1 MPFDVARTFAERSG
15 ENFALHERY
24 MNHQLART
32 LRTLGFDRN
41 YVRGEGCYLYDDAG
55 ARYLD
60 FLSGFGV
67 YALGRSHPAVKA
79 ALHQALD
86 LDLPNMVQM
95 DCALLP
101 GLLAEQLIARSHAGI
116 SRAFFC
122 NSGAESIE
130 AAIKFARHS
139 TQRPR
144 ILYAEHAFHGL
155 TTGALALNG
164 GKEFRRGF
172 GDLLTSAAVPLG
184 DLDALERELLSRDVA
199 AFIVEPI
206 QGKGVYCATPEY
218 WRAAQE
224 LCRRHGT
231 LLVTDEVQTGL
242 GRTGRF
248 FCHEH
253 WGLEP
258 DIITISKALSGGF
271 VPIGAMLTTEKIFA
285 SVYDSMEDALKH
297 STTFGRNQLAM
308 VAGLATLAA
317 FDDEDIVGRA
327 ERTGADLQD
336 KLRGLAERY
345 ELIHDVRGLGLMVGI
360 EFGQPESGSASRR
373 FRTLERLRTGMFSQ
387 LVVVPLF
394 HRHRIIT
401 QVAADNVNI
410 IKLLPPLICGP
421 EEVDYFVQALDD
433 VMADAHRGS
442 GLTYEFGRTMARGA
456 LKRKSQRSVA
466 SSSPVVSSGPVV
478 GSSPVAGPA
487 TTSGLVSSAG
497 GDVGVGIFRSAGTG
511 PEDAGPGGAPTH
523 GAWPDGGGSDGGGS
537 DDAGPISAGPAATG
551 QARVTER
558 QPAAA
563 SGRGHAPGS
572 AADAGFVP
580 AVASIE
586 PGDRVVITGA
596 SGFIGSAV
604 ARAVQAKGA
613 QIVAL
618 VEPGA
623 DASNLQGI
631 ADVERV
637 AVDIR
642 DGRAVASAFQGARYA
657 FHLAAIYRL
666 WARNPRIFHDVNV
679 GGTLNVIDAVRA
691 AGCER
696 LVYTSTV
703 GVLGL
708 SRTRHGEPA
717 DETCYADLAHLF
729 GHYKRTKLAAEHE
742 VLRAAGEG
750 LNVSLALPT
759 FPLGPGDVAPTP
771 TGKVVLD
778 FLNGKMPAFVDT
790 AMNVCHVDD
799 LARGHVAALEH
810 GRKGRSYILGGENMS
825 MREIL
830 QALADCS
837 GLRMPRFEVP
847 RSLVVTA
854 GIASSVIEGRM
865 LRREPHVPLEGAR
878 MATTRMIFSD
888 DRARAE
894 IGHKSRPARLAI
906 EDSARW
912 FTDNGYVSADR
923 LAAIRWQR

>member
-24 MNHQLART
+24 MNPQLART

-41 YVRGEGCYLYDDAG
+41 YVRGEGSYLYDDAG
-55 ARYLD
+55 QRYLD

-67 YALGRSHPAVKA
+67 YALGRSHPAIKA
-79 ALHQALD
+79 SLHQALD

-101 GLLAEQLIARSHAGI
+101 GLLAEQLVARTHPGI
-116 SRAFFC
+116 SRVFFC

-130 AAIKFARHS
+130 AAIKFARQS
-139 TQRPR
+139 TQRSK

-164 GKEFRRGF
+164 GKEFRKGF
-172 GDLLTSAAVPLG
+172 GQLIESEAVPFG
-184 DLDALERELLSRDVA
+184 NIEALEQQLRRGDVA

-206 QGKGVYCATPEY
+206 QGKGVYCAPGEY
-218 WRAAQE
+218 WRAAQQ
-224 LCRRHGT
+224 LCRQHGT

-248 FCHEH
+248 FCHQH

-258 DIITISKALSGGF
+258 DIITISKALSGGV
-271 VPIGAMLTTEKIFA
+271 VPVGAMLTTDKIFA
-285 SVYDSMEDALKH
+285 SVYTSMEDALKH

-327 ERTGADLQD
+327 ERTGADLQA
-336 KLRGLAERY
+336 KLRGLADKY
-345 ELIHDVRGLGLMVGI
+345 ELIQDIRGLGLMIGI
-360 EFGQPESGSASRR
+360 EFGEPESRSAGRR
-373 FRTLERLRTGMFSQ
+373 FRNLERLRTGMFSQ
-387 LVVVPLF
+387 TVVVPLF

-410 IKLLPPLICGP
+410 IKLLPPLISGP

-433 VMADAHRGS
+433 VMAAAHRGS
-442 GLTYEFGRTMARGA
+442 GLTYEFGRTMVRGA
-456 LKRKSQRSVA
+456 MHRKSQRSIASRRPVLRPGTVTSAPTAEVTVVREPADAQHANGRLRTA
-466 SSSPVVSSGPVV
+466 SS
-478 GSSPVAGPA
+478 VAPA
-487 TTSGLVSSAG
+487 T
-497 GDVGVGIFRSAGTG
+497 AGTADRADG
-511 PEDAGPGGAPTH
+511 VADTGYMPAMAP
-523 GAWPDGGGSDGGGS
+523 
-537 DDAGPISAGPAATG
+537 
-551 QARVTER
+551 
-558 QPAAA
+558 
-563 SGRGHAPGS
+563 
-572 AADAGFVP
+572 
-580 AVASIE
+580 IE

-596 SGFIGSAV
+596 AGFIGAAV
-604 ARAVQAKGA
+604 TRAVLAKGA
-613 QIVAL
+613 RVTA
-618 VEPGA
+618 VTEPGGKNA
-623 DASNLQGI
+623 NLHGL
-631 ADVERV
+631 DVER
-637 AVDIR
+637 ATLDIR
-642 DGRAVASAFQGARYA
+642 DAAAVRTAFADARYV
-657 FHLAAIYRL
+657 FHLAAVYRL
-666 WARNPRIFHDVNV
+666 WARDPRIFHEVNV
-679 GGTLNVIDAVRA
+679 GGTLNVIDAARA
-691 AGCER
+691 CGVER

-708 SRTRHGEPA
+708 DGTRVGKPA
-717 DETCYADLAHLF
+717 DETAYADVAHLF
-729 GHYKRTKLAAEHE
+729 GSYKRTKFAAEHE

-750 LNVSLALPT
+750 LNVTLALPT
-759 FPLGPGDVAPTP
+759 FPLGPGDRAPTP

-778 FLNGKMPAFVDT
+778 YLNGKMPGYVDT
-790 AMNVCHVDD
+790 ALNVCHVDD

-810 GRKGRSYILGGENMS
+810 GRAGRSYILGGENMS

-837 GLRMPRFEVP
+837 GLPVP
-847 RSLVVTA
+847 RLRAPKQLVVAA
-854 GIASSVIEGRM
+854 GLVSEFAEGR
-865 LRREPHVPLEGAR
+865 LLGREPHVPLEGAR
-878 MATTRMIFSD
+878 MATTRMIFND

-912 FTDNGYVSADR
+912 FTDNGYVSAAR
-923 LAAIRWQR
+923 LAAIKWQR

>member
-41 YVRGEGCYLYDDAG
+41 YIRGEGSYLYDDNG

-101 GLLAEQLIARSHAGI
+101 GLLAEQLVARTHPGI
-116 SRAFFC
+116 TRAFFC

-139 TQRPR
+139 TQRPK

-164 GKEFRRGF
+164 GKEFRKGF
-172 GDLLTSAAVPLG
+172 GDLLESAAVAFG
-184 DLDALERELLSRDVA
+184 DLDALERALRNRDVA

-206 QGKGVYCATPEY
+206 QGKGVYCATPDY

-224 LCRRHGT
+224 LCRRYGT

-242 GRTGRF
+242 GRTGKF

-327 ERTGADLQD
+327 ERTGADLQE
-336 KLRGLAERY
+336 KLSGLAERY

-360 EFGQPESGSASRR
+360 EFGQPESGSAGRR

-410 IKLLPPLICGP
+410 IKLLPPLISGAA
-421 EEVDYFVQALDD
+421 EVDYFVQALDD

-456 LKRKSQRSVA
+456 LKRKSRRSVA
-466 SSSPVVSSGPVV
+466 SASPAAVPASPAAVPAGPVASF
-478 GSSPVAGPA
+478 G
-487 TTSGLVSSAG
+487 SAG
-497 GDVGVGIFRSAGTG
+497 D
-511 PEDAGPGGAPTH
+511 
-523 GAWPDGGGSDGGGS
+523 
-537 DDAGPISAGPAATG
+537 
-551 QARVTER
+551 QARGEDR
-558 QPAAA
+558 QVARPLA
-563 SGRGHAPGS
+563 RGHAPGS
-572 AADAGFVP
+572 TTDGSYVP

-613 QIVAL
+613 QVVAL

-623 DASNLQGI
+623 NAKNLQGLP
-631 ADVERV
+631 DVERV
-637 AVDIR
+637 IVDIR
-642 DGRAVASAFQGARYA
+642 DGGAVRSAFEGARYA
-657 FHLAAIYRL
+657 FHLAAVYRL
-666 WARNPRIFHDVNV
+666 WARDPRIFHEVNV

-708 SRTRHGEPA
+708 SKTRHGEPA
-717 DETCYADLAHLF
+717 DETCSADLAHLF
-729 GHYKRTKLAAEHE
+729 GYYKRTKFAAEHE
-742 VLRAAGEG
+742 VLRAAAEG
-750 LNVSLALPT
+750 LDVSIAMPT
-759 FPLGPGDVAPTP
+759 FPLGPGRHRADADRQGRAGLPQRQDAGLRRHGHERLPRRRPRTRSRRRSGARP
-771 TGKVVLD
+771 DRPKLH
-778 FLNGKMPAFVDT
+778 PRRRE
-790 AMNVCHVDD
+790 HVD
-799 LARGHVAALEH
+799 ARDPPGP
-810 GRKGRSYILGGENMS
+810 G
-825 MREIL
+825 
-830 QALADCS
+830 
-837 GLRMPRFEVP
+837 
-847 RSLVVTA
+847 
-854 GIASSVIEGRM
+854 
-865 LRREPHVPLEGAR
+865 
-878 MATTRMIFSD
+878 
-888 DRARAE
+888 
-894 IGHKSRPARLAI
+894 
-906 EDSARW
+906 
-912 FTDNGYVSADR
+912 
-923 LAAIRWQR
+923 

>member
-1 MPFDVARTFAERSG
+1 MAGNAEQERSGRSSMPFDVARTFAERSG

-242 GRTGRF
+242 GRTGKF
-248 FCHEH
+248 FCHER

-258 DIITISKALSGGF
+258 DIITLSKALSGGYI
-271 VPIGAMLTTEKIFA
+271 PLGAMLTTDKIFA
-285 SVYDSMEDALKH
+285 SVYDSMQDALKH
-297 STTFGRNQLAM
+297 SSTFGRNQLAM

-317 FDDEDIVGRA
+317 FDDEDVVGQA
-327 ERTGADLQD
+327 QRTGTLLQD
-336 KLRGLAERY
+336 ELRSLAARY
-345 ELIHDVRGLGLMVGI
+345 EMIKDIRGLGLMIGI
-360 EFGQPESGSASRR
+360 EFGEPASGSARRR
-373 FRTLERLRTGMFSQ
+373 FRTVERVRTGMFSQ
-387 LVVVPLF
+387 MVVVPLF
-394 HRHRIIT
+394 HRHRILT

-410 IKLLPPLICGP
+410 IKLLPPLISGP
-421 EEVDYFVQALDD
+421 EEVSYFVQALDD
-433 VMADAHRGS
+433 IMADAHRGS
-442 GLTYEFGRTMARGA
+442 GLALEVGRTMATGG
-456 LKRKSQRSVA
+456 LHRKSLRSIA
-466 SSSPVVSSGPVV
+466 ADRPVIQQ
-478 GSSPVAGPA
+478 
-487 TTSGLVSSAG
+487 T
-497 GDVGVGIFRSAGTG
+497 
-511 PEDAGPGGAPTH
+511 PT
-523 GAWPDGGGSDGGGS
+523 
-537 DDAGPISAGPAATG
+537 
-551 QARVTER
+551 
-558 QPAAA
+558 PAAA
-563 SGRGHAPGS
+563 
-572 AADAGFVP
+572 VP
-580 AVASIE
+580 APRLPAEAPETGSLPPARLNAQAKPVADTGRMSEAASIQ

-613 QIVAL
+613 HVVAL

-623 DASNLQGI
+623 DDTNPRELELEQTV
-631 ADVERV
+631 ADS
-637 AVDIR
+637 R
-642 DGRAVASAFQGARYA
+642 DADAMRRACRDARYV
-657 FHLAAIYRL
+657 FHLAAIYRFC
-666 WARNPRIFHDVNV
+666 ARDPRLFRDVNV

-696 LVYTSTV
+696 MVFTSTV

-708 SRTRHGEPA
+708 HGTRLGEAA
-717 DETCYADLAHLF
+717 DETAYADVAHLF
-729 GHYKRTKLAAEHE
+729 GHYKRTKFTAEHE
-742 VLRAAGEG
+742 VFRAAGEG
-750 LNVSLALPT
+750 LDVSIVLPT

-790 AMNVCHVDD
+790 ALNVCHVDD
-799 LARGHVAALEH
+799 LAQGHLAALEH
-810 GRKGRSYILGGENMS
+810 GRKGRSYILGGENLS

-830 QALADCS
+830 ATLADCA
-837 GLRMPRFEVP
+837 GLPVP
-847 RSLVVTA
+847 RVQVPRPVVLGA
-854 GIASSVIEGRM
+854 AYASTLIEGSL
-865 LRREPHVPLEGAR
+865 LRREPHVPLEAAR
-878 MATTRMIFSD
+878 MSTTRMIFND

-912 FTDNGYVSADR
+912 FADNGYVSARR

>member
-1 MPFDVARTFAERSG
+1 MPFDVARVFADRSG

-24 MNHQLART
+24 MNQQLART

-41 YVRGEGCYLYDDAG
+41 YVRGEGCYLYDDDG

-67 YALGRSHPAVKA
+67 YALGRGYPAVKA

-101 GLLAEQLIARSHAGI
+101 GLLAEQLVARAHEGI
-116 SRAFFC
+116 NRVFFC

-139 TQRPR
+139 TQRPK

-164 GKEFRRGF
+164 GKEFRKGF
-172 GDLLTSAAVPLG
+172 GDLLESVPVPFG
-184 DLDALERELLSRDVA
+184 NLDALEQRLLAKDVA

-206 QGKGVYCATPEY
+206 QGKGVYCATPQY

-231 LLVTDEVQTGL
+231 LLVIDEVQTGL
-242 GRTGRF
+242 GRTGKF

-271 VPIGAMLTTEKIFA
+271 IPIGAMLTTDKIFA

-327 ERTGADLQD
+327 ENTGADLQE

-345 ELIHDVRGLGLMVGI
+345 DLIQDVRGLGLMVGI
-360 EFGQPESGSASRR
+360 EFGEPESRSAARR
-373 FRTLERLRTGMFSQ
+373 FRTLERLRNGMFSQ
-387 LVVVPLF
+387 TVVVPLF

-410 IKLLPPLICGP
+410 IKLLPPLISGP
-421 EEVDYFVQALDD
+421 AEVDYFIEALDD

-442 GLTYEFGRTMARGA
+442 GLTYEFGTTMARGA
-456 LKRKSQRSVA
+456 LRRKSMRSVA
-466 SSSPVVSSGPVV
+466 SHRPI
-478 GSSPVAGPA
+478 
-487 TTSGLVSSAG
+487 
-497 GDVGVGIFRSAGTG
+497 GD
-511 PEDAGPGGAPTH
+511 
-523 GAWPDGGGSDGGGS
+523 
-537 DDAGPISAGPAATG
+537 
-551 QARVTER
+551 
-558 QPAAA
+558 PAAA
-563 SGRGHAPGS
+563 DTETERS
-572 AADAGFVP
+572 AASALPAGEHAQAFGSVP
-580 AVASIE
+580 ESGYSASVASIE

-596 SGFIGSAV
+596 AGFIGSAV

-618 VEPGA
+618 IEPGA
-623 DASNLQGI
+623 EARNLRGI
-631 ADVERV
+631 PDIERV

-642 DGRAVASAFQGARYA
+642 DARAVRTAFEGARYA
-657 FHLAAIYRL
+657 FHLAAVYRF
-666 WARNPRIFHDVNV
+666 WARDARVFNDVNV
-679 GGTLNVIDAVRA
+679 GGTLNVIDAVLA

-708 SRTRHGEPA
+708 SKTRSGEPA
-717 DETCYADLAHLF
+717 DETSYADIAHMY
-729 GHYKRTKLAAEHE
+729 GHYKRTKFAAEHE
-742 VLRAAGEG
+742 VLRAAAEG
-750 LNVSLALPT
+750 LNVTIAMPT

-771 TGKVVLD
+771 TGKFVLD
-778 FLNGKMPAFVDT
+778 FLNGRMPAFVDT

-810 GRKGRSYILGGENMS
+810 GRTGRSYILGGENLS

-830 QALADCS
+830 QALADCC
-837 GLRMPRFEVP
+837 GLPMPRLEVP
-847 RSLVVTA
+847 RPLVVSA
-854 GIASSVIEGRM
+854 GVASSLIEGRL
-865 LRREPHVPLEGAR
+865 LRREPRVPLEGAR
-878 MATTRMIFSD
+878 MASTKMIFND

-912 FTDNGYVSADR
+912 FTDNGYVSAGR
-923 LAAIRWQR
+923 LATIRWRG

>member
-41 YVRGEGCYLYDDAG
+41 YVRGEGCYLYDDTG
-55 ARYLD
+55 ASYLD

-79 ALHQALD
+79 SLHQALD

-101 GLLAEQLIARSHAGI
+101 GLLAEQLVARTHPGI

-139 TQRPR
+139 TQRPK

-164 GKEFRRGF
+164 GKEFRKGF
-172 GDLLTSAAVPLG
+172 GDLLASVAVPFG
-184 DLDALERELLSRDVA
+184 DLDALELQLRNQDVA

-206 QGKGVYCATPEY
+206 QGKGVYCASPEY

-224 LCRRHGT
+224 LCRRYGT

-242 GRTGRF
+242 GRTGKF

-317 FDDEDIVGRA
+317 FDDEDIVSRA
-327 ERTGADLQD
+327 ERTGADLQG

-345 ELIHDVRGLGLMVGI
+345 DLIQDIRGLGLMIGI
-360 EFGQPESGSASRR
+360 EFGEPESRSAGRR

-387 LVVVPLF
+387 TVVVPLF

-410 IKLLPPLICGP
+410 IKLLPPLIAGP
-421 EEVDYFVQALDD
+421 AEVDYFVQALDD

-466 SSSPVVSSGPVV
+466 RSSLVSGHALSGGGVPASTAPAQAVPA
-478 GSSPVAGPA
+478 STGPA
-487 TTSGLVSSAG
+487 QAVPASTGPAEAVSASTAPAEAASALAMPSVTEAASAG
-497 GDVGVGIFRSAGTG
+497 RRRAEVR
-511 PEDAGPGGAPTH
+511 E
-523 GAWPDGGGSDGGGS
+523 
-537 DDAGPISAGPAATG
+537 PA
-551 QARVTER
+551 QR
-558 QPAAA
+558 
-563 SGRGHAPGS
+563 SGRGHAAGS
-572 AADAGFVP
+572 VPDSGYSP

-596 SGFIGSAV
+596 AGFIGSAV

-623 DASNLQGI
+623 NPKNLRGI
-631 ADVERV
+631 PDVER
-637 AVDIR
+637 AIVDIR
-642 DGRAVASAFQGARYA
+642 DAGAVRSAFAGARYA
-657 FHLAAIYRL
+657 FHLAAVYRF
-666 WARNPRIFHDVNV
+666 WARDPRIFHEVNV
-679 GGTLNVIDAVRA
+679 GGTLNVIDAVQA

-708 SRTRHGEPA
+708 SKAKHGEPA
-717 DETCYADLAHLF
+717 DETCYADVAHLF
-729 GHYKRTKLAAEHE
+729 GHYKRTKFAAEHE
-742 VLRAAGEG
+742 VLRAAAEG
-750 LNVSLALPT
+750 LDVSIALPT

-771 TGKVVLD
+771 TGKVVKD
-778 FLNGKMPAFVDT
+778 FLNGKMPGFVDT
-790 AMNVCHVDD
+790 SLNVCHVDD
-799 LARGHVAALEH
+799 LAVGHVAALEH
-810 GRKGRSYILGGENMS
+810 GRTGRSYILGGENLS

-837 GLRMPRFEVP
+837 GLPMPRFEVP
-847 RSLVVTA
+847 RPLVVTA
-854 GIASSVIEGRM
+854 GIASSLVEGRM

-878 MATTRMIFSD
+878 MATTKMIFTD

-923 LAAIRWQR
+923 LAAIKWQR

>member
-24 MNHQLART
+24 MNPQLART

-41 YVRGEGCYLYDDAG
+41 YVRGEGSYLYDDAG
-55 ARYLD
+55 QRYLD

-67 YALGRSHPAVKA
+67 YALGRSHPGIKA

-101 GLLAEQLIARSHAGI
+101 GLLAEQLVARTHPGI
-116 SRAFFC
+116 SRVFFC

-139 TQRPR
+139 TGRSK
-144 ILYAEHAFHGL
+144 ILHAEHSFHGL

-164 GKEFRRGF
+164 GKEFRKGF
-172 GDLLTSAAVPLG
+172 GTLIESAAVPFG
-184 DLDALERELLSRDVA
+184 DLEALEQQLRGKEVA

-206 QGKGVYCATPEY
+206 QCKGVYCASPEY
-218 WRAAQE
+218 WRSAQD
-224 LCRRHGT
+224 LCRRYGT

-242 GRTGRF
+242 GRSGKF

-297 STTFGRNQLAM
+297 STTFGRNQMAM

-317 FDDEDIVGRA
+317 FDDEDIVARA
-327 ERTGADLQD
+327 GRTGADLQG
-336 KLRGLAERY
+336 KLRGLAAKY
-345 ELIHDVRGLGLMVGI
+345 DLIHDVRGLGLMVGI
-360 EFGQPESGSASRR
+360 EFGEPGSRSAARR

-387 LVVVPLF
+387 MVVVPLF

-410 IKLLPPLICGP
+410 IKLLPPLISGP
-421 EEVDYFVQALDD
+421 EEVDYFVGALDD
-433 VMADAHRGS
+433 VMADAQRGA
-442 GLTYEFGRTMARGA
+442 GLSYEFGRTMVRGVMR
-456 LKRKSQRSVA
+456 RKSLRSIA
-466 SSSPVVSSGPVV
+466 AAHPV
-478 GSSPVAGPA
+478 
-487 TTSGLVSSAG
+487 T
-497 GDVGVGIFRSAGTG
+497 
-511 PEDAGPGGAPTH
+511 
-523 GAWPDGGGSDGGGS
+523 
-537 DDAGPISAGPAATG
+537 GPAANFAG
-551 QARVTER
+551 NGGV
-558 QPAAA
+558 AA
-563 SGRGHAPGS
+563 SPVPQAGVSQAGVAQAGS
-572 AADAGFVP
+572 GPTAAVAVRERAADGRLPASAGAGEQRTDRTDRADGTSSDTGYHP
-580 AVASIE
+580 AVAPIE

-596 SGFIGSAV
+596 AGFIGSAV
-604 ARAVQAKGA
+604 TRAVLARGA
-613 QIVAL
+613 QVLA
-618 VEPGA
+618 VTEPGA
-623 DASNLQGI
+623 RADNLDGL
-631 ADVERV
+631 DVERV

-642 DGRAVASAFQGARYA
+642 DAAAVRSAVAGARYV
-657 FHLAAIYRL
+657 FHLAAVYRF
-666 WARNPRIFHDVNV
+666 WARDPRIFHQVNV
-679 GGTLNVIDAVRA
+679 GGTLNVMDAVRS
-691 AGCER
+691 AGVER

-708 SRTRHGEPA
+708 HRTRHGQPA
-717 DETCYADLAHLF
+717 DETDYADVAHLF
-729 GHYKRTKLAAEHE
+729 GHYKRTKFAAEHE

-750 LNVSLALPT
+750 LNVTLALPT
-759 FPLGPGDVAPTP
+759 FPLGPFDRAPTP
-771 TGKVVLD
+771 TGKVVMD
-778 FLNGKMPAFVDT
+778 FLNGKMPGFVDT
-790 AMNVCHVDD
+790 ALNVCHVDD
-799 LARGHVAALEH
+799 LALGHVAALEH
-810 GRKGRSYILGGENMS
+810 GRQGRSYILGGENMT

-830 QALADCS
+830 QALSDCS
-837 GLRMPRFEVP
+837 GLPMPRFEVP
-847 RSLVVTA
+847 RPVVVSAAMLSDLV
-854 GIASSVIEGRM
+854 EGK
-865 LRREPHVPLEGAR
+865 LLKREPHVPLEGAR
-878 MATTRMIFSD
+878 MATTKMIFND

-912 FTDNGYVSADR
+912 FTDNGYVSAER